1 MFTGIVQD
9 VGTISKI
16 EKGNG
21 AMRFRIATALA
32 EKMAPGNSVS
42 VNGVCLTAAEV
53 EGMQFASALMP
64 HTVSKTTLGELDEG
78 ALVNIE
84 PSLRAGDE
92 IGGHFVFGHVDGL
105 GEITAL
111 EQDGDSVRLSIA
123 FPEEL
128 AMLIVPRG
136 SVTVD
141 GVSLTV
147 SDVSIG
153 IFSVSLVQYTLMH
166 TAFQTKEKGDKVNI
180 EADMLARYASA
191 RM

>member
-21 AMRFRIATALA
+21 AMRLRIATALA
-32 EKMAPGNSVS
+32 ERMAPGNSVS

-53 EGMQFASALMP
+53 EGMQFMSALMP
-64 HTVSKTTLGELDEG
+64 HTVSKTTLGDLTEG
-78 ALVNIE
+78 ALVNVE

-105 GEITAL
+105 GEIL
-111 EQDGDSVRLSIA
+111 EREEDGDSVRLTIG

-128 AMLIVPRG
+128 APLIAPRG
-136 SVTVD
+136 SITVD

-147 SDVSIG
+147 SDVSG
-153 IFSVSLVQYTLMH
+153 GTFSVSLVQYTLMH
-166 TAFQTKEKGDKVNI
+166 TAFQTKEAGDMVNI
-180 EADMLARYASA
+180 EADMLARYA
-191 RM
+191 RFK